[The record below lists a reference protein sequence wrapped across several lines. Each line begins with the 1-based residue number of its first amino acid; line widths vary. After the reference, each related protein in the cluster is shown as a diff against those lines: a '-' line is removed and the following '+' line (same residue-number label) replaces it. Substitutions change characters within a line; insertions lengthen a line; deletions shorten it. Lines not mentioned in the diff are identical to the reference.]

1 MTPSENLDEQIKDI
15 ILVNG
20 DIDID
25 DYPSIIK
32 DALELGISRNEL
44 SRRASKIFAGLDLS
58 PYRRID
64 AKLEKNMLQGSI
76 SNNEAEEIIEGA
88 SNELQRPKVINYM
101 LATIKQ
107 RGFSPREKNSFEA
120 DSFKNLWMTDEAWA
134 KYQYEKNEVE
144 WLGEKAHSL
153 IELGEISYRKTTE
166 AKYYLR
172 NANYLVPS
180 ITTLTKSASKADEFS
195 KIIENEPDTDKRY
208 LKVLYLLNPALP
220 FRLNDQDFANINL
233 LFNKT
238 ATDYN
243 LFIATSESY
252 NNRYIHIWLNQTD
265 LANADKLTSGW
276 DFNNFLQFLYKINI
290 HHPFYLNSIKFDKP
304 DQLMKQAETD
314 VSLWIKIAD
323 AAENQQLT
331 TWFAGIGQN
340 DLIDKYNKYKSN
352 INGYEYYTEE
362 DKKLAVVNYL
372 INAVNPQLP
381 DPKIESDQREIK
393 LLSIEGNKLVHHTI
407 SLKLVNTG
415 FAKAVYYFQNPV
427 NGITLSHNSFT
438 FWSQNNTKADA
449 VTVAV
454 DASQLVRD
462 KLYTVNL
469 FINTEFERLTIPV
482 EVKVVLPLKA
492 YLTQL
497 FKYSIFGGIFFAL
510 IRYVTGV
517 LAGNASWF
525 VPESTDLPQKYFSYF
540 ISLVLFLGG
549 LVGAVFLIKRIE
561 KI

>member
-1 MTPSENLDEQIKDI
+1 MTPLENLDEQIKDI
-15 ILVNG
+15 ILING
-20 DIDID
+20 DIDIE
-25 DYPSIIK
+25 DYPLIIK

-44 SRRASKIFAGLDLS
+44 SRKASKIFANLDLT

-64 AKLEKNMLQGSI
+64 AKLEKNMLRGSI

-107 RGFSPREKNSFEA
+107 RGFLPREKNSFEA
-120 DSFKNLWMTDEAWA
+120 DSFKNLWMTNEAWA

-153 IELGEISYRKTTE
+153 IELADISYKKPVD

-180 ITTLTKSASKADEFS
+180 ITTLTKSASRADEFS
-195 KIIENEPDTDKRY
+195 KIIENEPDIDKRY

-220 FRLNDQDFANINL
+220 FRLNDLDFANINS

-243 LFIATSESY
+243 LFVAASESY
-252 NNRYIHIWLNQTD
+252 NNRHIHIWLNQTD
-265 LANADKLTSGW
+265 PVNAEKLTSGW
-276 DFNNFLQFLYKINI
+276 DFNNFLQFLYKINN
-290 HHPFYLNSIKFDKP
+290 HHPFYLNLIKFDNP

-314 VSLWIKIAD
+314 ASLWMKIAD

-352 INGYEYYTEE
+352 INGYNYYTEE

-372 INAVNPQLP
+372 INVVNPQLP
-381 DPKIESDQREIK
+381 DPKIESDQKEIK

-407 SLKLVNTG
+407 SLELVTTG
-415 FAKAVYYFQNPV
+415 FAKAVYYFENPV
-427 NGITLSHNSFT
+427 DGISVSHSNFT
-438 FWSQNNTKADA
+438 FWSQNNAKADA
-449 VTVAV
+449 VTVTV

-469 FINTEFERLTIPV
+469 FINTEFERLTTPV
-482 EVKVVLPLKA
+482 EVKVVFPLKA

-497 FKYSIFGGIFFAL
+497 FKYSISGGIFFAL
-510 IRYVTGV
+510 IRYLTGV
-517 LAGNASWF
+517 LAGNDSWF

-540 ISLVLFLGG
+540 IGLVIFLGSFISV
-549 LVGAVFLIKRIE
+549 LFLIKRIE